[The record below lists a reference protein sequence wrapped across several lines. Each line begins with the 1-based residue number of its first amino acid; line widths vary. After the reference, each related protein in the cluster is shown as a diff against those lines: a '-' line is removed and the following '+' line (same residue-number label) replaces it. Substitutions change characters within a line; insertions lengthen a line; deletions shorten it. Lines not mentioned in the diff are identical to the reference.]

1 MKKEIFNINKKDLRL
16 VLFCAFRYSLGR
28 RTYMPWTIT
37 ELIKK
42 NSHLFNSGDWTQFI
56 EEIKEH
62 ERISSLGDDCDIKK
76 WENFIKFC
84 KEQNN
89 EK

>member
-1 MKKEIFNINKKDLRL
+1 MDKKLFDIDKSDLRL
-16 VLFCAFRYSLGR
+16 IMMCAFRYSLGR
-28 RTYMPWTIT
+28 MTYMPWTIT

-42 NSHLFNSGDWTQFI
+42 NSFLFNSRDWKQFI
-56 EEIKEH
+56 KEIKEH
-62 ERISSLGDDCDIKK
+62 EKFSNLGMDCDIKT
-76 WENFIKFC
+76 WENFVKFC